1 MLRWQR
7 RGQASTPANGETCIR
22 AFPARA
28 VRMAQTRY
36 IYCADDGGPTGI
48 PVRDASAGIA
58 SQIVRRAVM
67 AKDGT
72 SQKRLRSQLWFDN
85 PDNPGMTALYLE
97 RYLNYGLTRTEL
109 TSGRP
114 IIGIAQTGSDLSPCN
129 RHHLELAQRVRA
141 GIRDA
146 GGIAFEFP
154 VHPIQE
160 TGKRPTAALDRNLA
174 YLGLVE
180 VLYGYPL
187 DGAVLMTGCDKTT
200 PACLMAAATVNTPAI
215 VLSGGPMLNHVE
227 NGKLLGSG
235 TMIWQARQDQAAGKI
250 DYREFIDI
258 VARSAPSA
266 GHCNTMG
273 TASTMNAMAE
283 ALGMSLPGCAAIPA
297 PYRERGQIAY
307 ETGVR
312 AVEIVREDL
321 KPSDILTRAAF
332 ENAIVACSAIGGS
345 TNAPIHV
352 NALARHVGVDLTI
365 EDWEKVGYDVPLLV
379 NMQPAGDYLGEDYY
393 RAGGLP
399 AVMGELLA
407 AGRLHGDA
415 LTINGKTLAEN
426 VARAEVCN
434 GDVIRPYD
442 RPLKATAGFKVL
454 RGNLFDSAIMKTS
467 VISEEFRARYL
478 ANPKD
483 PNAFEGRAVV
493 FDGPEDY
500 HHRIEDPALKIDEHT
515 ILFMRGAGP
524 IGYPGSAEVVNMQPP
539 AALIK
544 KGVTSLACIGDGRQS
559 GTSGSPS
566 ILNASPEAAAGGGL
580 AVLKTGDRVRID
592 LNKGAADILIAA
604 DELNARRAA
613 LEKNGGYQYPPSQT
627 PWQEIQRSIVDQLSA
642 GMVLKPAVK
651 YQRVAQKSVPRDNH

>member
-1 MLRWQR
+1 M
-7 RGQASTPANGETCIR
+7 TKANGSH
-22 AFPARA
+22 
-28 VRMAQTRY
+28 
-36 IYCADDGGPTGI
+36 G
-48 PVRDASAGIA
+48 
-58 SQIVRRAVM
+58 SQ
-67 AKDGT
+67 GT
-72 SQKRLRSQLWFDN
+72 RLRSQLWFDN

-97 RYLNYGLTRTEL
+97 RYVNYGLTRAEL
-109 TSGRP
+109 TCGKP

-129 RHHLELAQRVRA
+129 RHHLELAKRVRE
-141 GIRDA
+141 GIRTA
-146 GGIAFEFP
+146 GGVAFEFP

-160 TGKRPTAALDRNLA
+160 TGKRPTAFLDRNLA

-187 DGAVLMTGCDKTT
+187 DGVVLTTGCDKTT
-200 PACLMAAATVNTPAI
+200 PACIMAAATVNIPAI
-215 VLSGGPMLNHVE
+215 VLSGGPMLNAYG
-227 NGKLLGSG
+227 NDGRRLGSG
-235 TMIWQARQDQAAGKI
+235 TAIWQARQDHAAGKI
-250 DYREFIDI
+250 DFQQFIDI
-258 VARSAPSA
+258 VAASAPSA

-345 TNAPIHV
+345 TNAPIHLV
-352 NALARHVGVDLTI
+352 AIARHIGVELSV
-365 EDWEKVGYDVPLLV
+365 EDWEKFGYDVPLLV
-379 NMQPAGDYLGEDYY
+379 NMQPAGEYLGEEYY

-399 AVMGELLA
+399 AVMHELLE
-407 AGRLHGDA
+407 AGRIHGDA
-415 LTINGKTLAEN
+415 LTINGKTVAEN
-426 VARAEVCN
+426 VARAQVTN
-434 GDVIRPYD
+434 TAVVRPYNQ
-442 RPLKATAGFKVL
+442 PLKLQAGFKVL
-454 RGNLFDSAIMKTS
+454 HGNLFDSAIMKTS
-467 VISEEFRARYL
+467 VISDDFRRRYL
-478 ANPKD
+478 SDPKD

-500 HHRIEDPALKIDEHT
+500 HRRIDDPALVIDERT

-544 KGVTSLACIGDGRQS
+544 RGITELPCIGDGRQS

-566 ILNASPEAAAGGGL
+566 ILNASPEAAIGGGL
-580 AVLKTGDRVRID
+580 ALLKTGDRVRID
-592 LNKGAADILIAA
+592 LNKGTADMLVAPA
-604 DELNARRAA
+604 ELTERTTA
-613 LEKNGGYQYPPSQT
+613 LKKNGGYHYPPSQT
-627 PWQEIQRSIVDQLSA
+627 PWQEIQRAMLDQLDG
-642 GMVLKPAVK
+642 GMVLEPAVR